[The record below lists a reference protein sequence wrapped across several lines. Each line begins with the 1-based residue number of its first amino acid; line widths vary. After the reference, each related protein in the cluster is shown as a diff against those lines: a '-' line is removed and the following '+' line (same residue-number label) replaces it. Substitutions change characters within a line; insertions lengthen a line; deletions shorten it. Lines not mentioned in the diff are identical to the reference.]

1 MVEPLH
7 IAVEDQG
14 VAGPSLPYTVE
25 LWNADGE
32 APQVV
37 LGRLRSASLAF
48 ACYYGALREYVGQ
61 RVVLRHGPQIVATF
75 NPPEETAG

>member
-7 IAVEDQG
+7 ISVEEQG
-14 VAGPSLPYTVE
+14 AAGPALPYTVE

-32 APQVV
+32 PAPTV

-48 ACYYGALREYVGQ
+48 ACYYGALREYVGH

-75 NPPEETAG
+75 NPPEENR